1 MSNRENEA
9 HIVNQNAEALIE
21 RFKAEGREVEAVVT
35 VVLFKTPGDRRDF
48 HVAQSIDANSEAEAN
63 ELFCECASRLND
75 EAVKVVR
82 KRRSS

>member
-35 VVLFKTPGDRRDF
+35 VVLFKTSGDRRDF
-48 HVAQSIDANSEAEAN
+48 HVAQNIDDATN
-63 ELFCECASRLND
+63 ECAARLNN
-75 EAVKVVR
+75 EAVKVAR
-82 KRRSS
+82 KHRSS